1 MNLKAKIHVENQ
13 KKAAEVKLTA
23 RQAILADKGLDDAA
37 VQKDPVYR
45 KIKADIRKANSR
57 LSAIAA
63 QEALNADRA
72 KAKAKKQ
79 AAKKGEQKKSKKT
92 EQKKSKAA
100 GKKSSAKS
108 TKSPKAKKKK

>member
-1 MNLKAKIHVENQ
+1 MNLKAKIHVEIQ
-13 KKAAEVKLTA
+13 KKTAEEKLSA
-23 RQAILADKGLDDAA
+23 RQTILADRGLDNAA
-37 VQKDPVYR
+37 VKRDPIYR
-45 KIKADIRKANSR
+45 KLSADVRKANSR

-92 EQKKSKAA
+92 DQKKPKAA
-100 GKKSSAKS
+100 GKKSPAKNS
-108 TKSPKAKKKK
+108 KKAKAKKKK